1 MCNVFKIAFGK
12 IPNNTVGINK
22 DINKK
27 NNIIKFI
34 LKNILNDYI
43 YYLME
48 VFINKSFKI

>member
-27 NNIIKFI
+27 NSLLLISFNI
-34 LKNILNDYI
+34 
-43 YYLME
+43 
-48 VFINKSFKI
+48 FKLVE